1 MVQFKT
7 KQFSSGE
14 FDVQIFNRIYGE
26 EAVIH
31 WNWFDESQ
39 RDIFALLLKIDA
51 IKRNYPNVDITLDA
65 PYLPYMRQD
74 RLFEAGQ
81 SVPATVLVDLLNQ
94 RVNRIKTMACHSIQ
108 HYVSNEKIFLHSE
121 MGARTNNYNYVFPD
135 ANAANHYADNHE
147 PLQYVFHKVRNND
160 GVKLEL
166 FDKPNTVHTEFT
178 FLICDDIVAGGRT
191 FVECANALRSYY
203 GDKIKIE
210 LMIYHAF
217 LDYGIDNLQQSG
229 ISKVH
234 IVNKDSYDYILTLYP
249 TDIDYFNY
257 VPTTSDER

>member
-81 SVPATVLVDLLNQ
+81 SVPATVLVDLL
-94 RVNRIKTMACHSIQ
+94 KS
-108 HYVSNEKIFLHSE
+108 
-121 MGARTNNYNYVFPD
+121 AR
-135 ANAANHYADNHE
+135 
-147 PLQYVFHKVRNND
+147 
-160 GVKLEL
+160 
-166 FDKPNTVHTEFT
+166 
-178 FLICDDIVAGGRT
+178 
-191 FVECANALRSYY
+191 
-203 GDKIKIE
+203 
-210 LMIYHAF
+210 
-217 LDYGIDNLQQSG
+217 
-229 ISKVH
+229 
-234 IVNKDSYDYILTLYP
+234 
-249 TDIDYFNY
+249 
-257 VPTTSDER
+257 